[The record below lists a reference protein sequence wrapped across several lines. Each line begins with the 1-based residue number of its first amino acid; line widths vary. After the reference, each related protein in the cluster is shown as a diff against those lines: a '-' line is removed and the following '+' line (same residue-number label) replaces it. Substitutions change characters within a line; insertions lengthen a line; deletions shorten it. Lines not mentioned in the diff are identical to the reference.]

1 MEPIPKI
8 IFIAIIVITN
18 SYAQEQDCHNVMK
31 PDQKSCT
38 FKFQNISLFE
48 IKNLRRA
55 NEIVCEFEGNL
66 SNLRYTAMEKK
77 VIWQYMWVEL
87 NFVLIF

>member
-18 SYAQEQDCHNVMK
+18 SCAQEQDCQNVMK
-31 PDQKSCT
+31 SDQTSCT
-38 FKFQNISLFE
+38 FKFQNITLFK

-66 SNLRYTAMEKK
+66 PNLRYTAMEKK
-77 VIWQYMWVEL
+77 VI
-87 NFVLIF
+87 